1 MLVCYHVGQT
11 YATQFAQDRE
21 TFYETGY
28 VIPFVIFDGS
38 NVVWEQSPSSYESRY
53 REAFDIALTVTPLF
67 NITITDPTTSATQ
80 ASFDLELVPTDTLP
94 EDEIHAFVVVC
105 EDSLPG
111 SYTTFMYVGR
121 DVQELIL
128 DIAYP
133 DTFTQ
138 TITFSHN
145 IPPQHLC
152 AAVFVQDM
160 DTKEVMQSV
169 MTRFQEE

>member
-1 MLVCYHVGQT
+1 VGQT
-11 YATQFAQDRE
+11 YATQFAEDRE
-21 TFYETGY
+21 TYYESGY

-53 REAFDIALTVTPLF
+53 RDAFDIALTVTPLF
-67 NITITDPTTSATQ
+67 NITVTNPTTSATQ

-94 EDEIHAFVVVC
+94 EDEIHAFVMIC

-111 SYTTFMYVGR
+111 SYTTFMYAAR
-121 DVQELIL
+121 DMQEVTV
-128 DIAYP
+128 DVAYP

-145 IPPQHLC
+145 IPPHTLS
-152 AAVFVQDM
+152 AAVFVQDI
-160 DTKEVMQSV
+160 DTKEVMQSI
-169 MTRFQEE
+169 MTRFEEE